1 MKCPKCNKEDLQSMY
16 VRKSLPGSKGN
27 KRTFKAIGYVCVNP
41 DCDFSQKSKP
51 DNTGPEE

>member
-51 DNTGPEE
+51 DNTGYEE